1 MQRFII
7 SVSLFILFHFFTS
20 GCAVQRLSKAEFEE
34 AKTEIIQGSYNDVFT
49 STVAALREK
58 GFYVNEI
65 DRINGEIIATFRFTP
80 NRELDSAFFEGYRPR
95 FALAMRADAELTPV
109 DENQT
114 LVDITF
120 VEELPP
126 PATTYTIRPEDLT
139 YRQVRTGQQYE
150 VFFSHVRSILEN
162 RGP

>member
-1 MQRFII
+1 MHRFILPVTI
-7 SVSLFILFHFFTS
+7 VILSLFITS

-34 AKTEIIQGSYNDVFT
+34 AKTEVIQGSYNDVFT

-58 GFYVNEI
+58 GFHVNEI

-126 PATTYTIRPEDLT
+126 PSTTYTIRPEDLT

-150 VFFSHVRSILEN
+150 VFFSQVRSILEN